1 LIEMHVA
8 LLSPAW
14 PLDQYP
20 NGIVT
25 YVHWMRE
32 ELRRAGH
39 EVSIFC
45 VTLGHPEVGVY
56 QVKPS
61 MRRRLRAWLVSRRN
75 GQASQYWMLH
85 WGGVFADAI
94 RAVHRLRSIDV
105 IEMEESF
112 GWCDDVANATGI
124 PTVVKLHG
132 PAFMSM
138 VEEERKTSFA
148 RAKMDKEGQALAR
161 VAVILAPSLY
171 TLEETVKHYRLEPAV
186 QRPVVNPMS
195 MPTGAPLWNLEGCDA
210 RSILFVGR
218 FDKLKGGDIV
228 LEAFHKLL
236 KTRPDLQLI
245 FVGPDAGIPTEQ
257 GRLEHFEAYRA
268 RLFPAEQAASVS
280 FRGKLTP
287 EEIYTLR
294 AEAFVTV
301 VASRWEN
308 QSYTALE
315 AMLQG
320 CPLVSTDAGGQAE
333 IVAHGSTGLLA
344 RSGSVD
350 DFHDKIESLL
360 RDPQYAAA
368 LGRAARAYVLE
379 RHNPER
385 VASETLAAY
394 REAILLSASTPAA
407 VTPQAA

>member
-1 LIEMHVA
+1 MHVA

-20 NGIVT
+20 NGVVT

-39 EVSIFC
+39 DVSIFC
-45 VTLGHPEVGVY
+45 VTLGHPEKGVY

-61 MRRRLRAWLVSRRN
+61 LRRRLRAWLASTG
-75 GQASQYWMLH
+75 GQASQHWMLH
-85 WGGVFADAI
+85 WGSVCADAI
-94 RAVHRLRSIDV
+94 RAVHRSQPIDV

-112 GWCDDVANATGI
+112 GWCGDVAAATGI
-124 PTVVKLHG
+124 PTIVKLHG

-138 VEEERKTSFA
+138 VEEERKTPFA
-148 RAKMDKEGQALAR
+148 RVKIDKEGQALAR
-161 VAVILAPSLY
+161 VAVILAPSHC
-171 TLEETVKHYRLEPAV
+171 TLRETVTHYRLKPTV
-186 QRPVVNPMS
+186 QRAVVNPLAL
-195 MPTGAPLWNLEGCDA
+195 PPGAPLWDLKGCNA
-210 RSILFVGR
+210 QTILFVGR
-218 FDKLKGGDIV
+218 FDKLKGADIV
-228 LEAFHKLL
+228 LEAFRKLL
-236 KTRPDLQLI
+236 KTRPELRLI
-245 FVGPDAGIPTEQ
+245 FVGPDAGIPTQE
-257 GRLEHFEAYRA
+257 GPLEHFEAYRA
-268 RLFPAEQAASVS
+268 RLFPAEQAANVS
-280 FRGKLTP
+280 FRGKLKP

-344 RSGSVD
+344 RSGSAD
-350 DFHDKIESLL
+350 DFHDKIELLL

-368 LGRAARAYVLE
+368 LGRAGRAYVLD
-379 RHNPER
+379 RHSPAR

-394 REAILLSASTPAA
+394 REAILLSASAPAA
-407 VTPQAA
+407 VNPQAA

>member
-1 LIEMHVA
+1 MHVA

-20 NGIVT
+20 NGVVT
-25 YVHWMRE
+25 YVHWMRG

-45 VTLGHPEVGVY
+45 VTRGRSEEGVY

-61 MRRRLRAWLVSRRN
+61 MRRRLRAWLASRS
-75 GQASQYWMLH
+75 GQASQHWMLH
-85 WGGVFADAI
+85 WGDVCADAI
-94 RAVHRLRSIDV
+94 RAVHRSRPIDV

-112 GWCDDVANATGI
+112 GWCDDVANTTGI

-132 PAFMSM
+132 PAFMAM
-138 VEEERKTSFA
+138 VEEERKTPFA
-148 RAKMDKEGQALAR
+148 RAKIDKEGRALAR
-161 VAVILAPSLY
+161 VPVILAPSLY
-171 TLEETVKHYRLEPAV
+171 TLEETVAHYRLKPTV
-186 QRPVVNPMS
+186 QRPVVNPLAL
-195 MPTGAPLWNLEGCDA
+195 PPGAPLWNLDGCNVHT
-210 RSILFVGR
+210 ILFVGR
-218 FDKLKGGDIV
+218 FDKLKGADIV
-228 LEAFHKLL
+228 LEAFRKLL
-236 KTRPDLQLI
+236 KTHPDLQLI
-245 FVGPDAGIPTEQ
+245 FVGPDAGVPTEE
-257 GRLEHFEAYRA
+257 GRLEHFEAFMA
-268 RLFPAEQAASVS
+268 RSFPAEQAAKVS
-280 FRGKLTP
+280 FRGKLKP
-287 EEIYTLR
+287 AEIYALR
-294 AEAFVTV
+294 TEAFMTV

-333 IVAHGSTGLLA
+333 IVAHGKTGLLA

-368 LGRAARAYVLE
+368 LGRAGRAYVLE
-379 RHNPER
+379 RHSPAR

-394 REAILLSASTPAA
+394 REAILLSASAPIA
-407 VTPQAA
+407 VNPQAA